1 MKNILVR
8 NGFKLFYSALQQK
21 ISDENISCKTELQ
34 VKVKATKG
42 NRIKRKL
49 DKLTYIFTRAV
60 KVNDIKPG
68 HRLQVNIF

>member
-1 MKNILVR
+1 MKKFLVR
-8 NGFKLFYSALQQK
+8 NWIKLFYSALQQK

-34 VKVKATKG
+34 VKVKASKG

-49 DKLTYIFTRAV
+49 DRLIYIFTRAD

-68 HRLQVNIF
+68 HRLQVSIF